1 MSRHRTLFKPT
12 GGPHFAARTLFSRLG
27 PLAFC
32 AKGAFYQTR
41 FLPFQITE
49 HVPPT
54 SIAQFKEQTMS
65 ANPAVGGIPA
75 MDYPEHE
82 RTYQRFIS
90 MVKVTI
96 VGSILLLVV
105 LALVTL

>member
-1 MSRHRTLFKPT
+1 
-12 GGPHFAARTLFSRLG
+12 
-27 PLAFC
+27 
-32 AKGAFYQTR
+32 
-41 FLPFQITE
+41 
-49 HVPPT
+49 
-54 SIAQFKEQTMS
+54 MS